1 MKSFLPITCGAGG
14 IINRVTLSI
23 PHKSWAW
30 PLIWPH
36 SLCCVWTTTK
46 KTKTMSNTKQT
57 PIIYLAQL
65 EGTQLAKKREIL
77 RLKLENLKELPH
89 DKSEFKKR
97 KKEII
102 AEMNALTFEMQGKY
116 SEIFKQNFKVVQ
128 YMLMMFVGMDFVT
141 RLYDEAADMF
151 KAVTVGIKRDEL
163 LDFVKLC
170 REVATR
176 ANNVVRIID
185 EAGKDAMSMAY
196 AELEEGIGESML
208 DGLRNKVEAYGNSP
222 AGRKY
227 FYGEH

>member
-1 MKSFLPITCGAGG
+1 MA
-14 IINRVTLSI
+14 
-23 PHKSWAW
+23 
-30 PLIWPH
+30 
-36 SLCCVWTTTK
+36 
-46 KTKTMSNTKQT
+46 NTKQT
-57 PIIYLAQL
+57 PMIYLAQL

-89 DKSEFKKR
+89 DKQEFKKK
-97 KKEII
+97 KKEIVS
-102 AEMNALTFEMQGKY
+102 EMNALTFDINGKMAEMY
-116 SEIFKQNFKVVQ
+116 KQNFKVVQ

-141 RLYDEAADMF
+141 RLYDEAADVF

-176 ANNVVRIID
+176 ANRVVQIID

-196 AELEEGIGESML
+196 AEMEDGIGEAML
-208 DGLRNKVEAYGNSP
+208 DGLREKVEAFGKTP
-222 AGRKY
+222 EGRKY

>member
-1 MKSFLPITCGAGG
+1 MK
-14 IINRVTLSI
+14 
-23 PHKSWAW
+23 
-30 PLIWPH
+30 
-36 SLCCVWTTTK
+36 TTA
-46 KTKTMSNTKQT
+46 MANTKQS
-57 PIIYLAQL
+57 PMIYLAQL
-65 EGTQLAKKREIL
+65 EGTKLAKKRENL
-77 RLKLENLKELPH
+77 RLQLENLKELPH

-208 DGLRNKVEAYGNSP
+208 DGLRNKVEDYGNSP